1 MGSDIEFISDSN
13 GLPHLY
19 SIDKGKK
26 YNVDVGNKLSDFI
39 VQRKLGEG
47 HFGSV
52 NLVISQKTNK
62 LYAMKQI
69 KSSMYKNQKE
79 YLEVEREIKLL
90 ENLNHILF
98 FI

>member
-1 MGSDIEFISDSN
+1 MNSDLEFISDSN
-13 GLPHLY
+13 GHTDFCF
-19 SIDKGKK
+19 IDKGKK
-26 YNVDVGNKLSDFI
+26 DNVDVGNKLSDFI

-52 NLVISQKTNK
+52 NLVISKKTNK
-62 LYAMKQI
+62 LYAMKKI
-69 KSSMYKNQKE
+69 KSSIINNQQE

-90 ENLNHILF
+90 F

>member
-1 MGSDIEFISDSN
+1 MNSDLEFISDSN
-13 GLPHLY
+13 GHTDFCF
-19 SIDKGKK
+19 IDKGKK
-26 YNVDVGNKLSDFI
+26 DNVDVGNKLSDFI
-39 VQRKLGEG
+39 VQSKLGEG

-52 NLVISQKTNK
+52 NLVISKKTNK
-62 LYAMKQI
+62 LYAMKKI
-69 KSSMYKNQKE
+69 KSSIINNQQE